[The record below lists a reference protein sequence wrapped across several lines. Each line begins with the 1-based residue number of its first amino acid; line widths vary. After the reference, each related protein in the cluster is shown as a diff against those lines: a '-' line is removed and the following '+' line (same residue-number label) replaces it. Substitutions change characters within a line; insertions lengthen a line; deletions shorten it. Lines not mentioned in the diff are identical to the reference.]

1 MIIEAQNIEKR
12 YGRFDALRGL
22 SLSVAEGSAYA
33 LVGANGAGKTTT
45 IKMITNILA
54 PDQGEISVLGV
65 NSRQLGPG
73 QFRQI
78 GYVSEGQKLPVH
90 MTVAD
95 YLSYLR
101 PFYPSWDQGLEA
113 SMREQFQLPGDR
125 KIRVLSHG
133 MRIKLA
139 LVAALAFRPR
149 LLVLDEPLSGLDPLV
164 RDEVIE
170 GLLAQADAMTIFI
183 SSHELM
189 EIEGLVTNVGFLDK
203 GRMLFQESIDDLKG
217 RVRILRVTLKSAA
230 VVPAK
235 CPATWVEMRTAGNV
249 ASFVDT
255 AYDEAR
261 TASEIAA
268 VFGAV
273 KFVQADLMDFR
284 SIFTVFARA
293 QQAKGER
300 L

>member
-1 MIIEAQNIEKR
+1 MIIEAQNIAKR
-12 YGRFDALRGL
+12 YGRLDALSGL

-33 LVGANGAGKTTT
+33 LVGANGAGKTTS
-45 IKMITNILA
+45 IKMIMNILA
-54 PDQGEISVLGV
+54 PSEGEISVLGV
-65 NSRQLGPG
+65 NSRQLGPE

-78 GYVSEGQKLPVH
+78 GYVSESQKLPAH

-101 PFYPSWDQGLEA
+101 PFYPSWDNGLEV
-113 SMREQFQLPGDR
+113 SLREQFQLPGDR
-125 KIRVLSHG
+125 KIRALSHG
-133 MRIKLA
+133 MCIKLV

-183 SSHELM
+183 SSHELA
-189 EIEGLVTNVGFLDK
+189 EIEGLVSNVGFLDK
-203 GRMLFQESIDDLKG
+203 GRMLFQEPVEHLKE
-217 RVRILRVTLKSAA
+217 RVRAVRVTLKSDAT
-230 VVPAK
+230 VPAK
-235 CPATWVEMRTAGNV
+235 YPQNWVEIRAIGNV
-249 ASFVDT
+249 ISFVDT
-255 AYDEAR
+255 AYDEAL
-261 TASEIAA
+261 TATDIAA
-268 VFGAV
+268 VFGPA
-273 KFVQADLMDFR
+273 KFVQTEMMDFR

-293 QQAKGER
+293 NQATGER

>member
-1 MIIEAQNIEKR
+1 MIEARNIEKR

-22 SLSVAEGSAYA
+22 NLSVAEGSAYA

-45 IKMITNILA
+45 IKMIMNILA
-54 PDQGEISVLGV
+54 PSQGEISVLGV
-65 NSRQLGPG
+65 NSRRLGPE

-78 GYVSEGQKLPVH
+78 GYVSESQKLPVH
-90 MTVAD
+90 VTVAD

-101 PFYPSWDQGLEA
+101 AFYPNWDDGLEA
-113 SMREQFQLPGDR
+113 AMRQQFQLPGDR
-125 KIRVLSHG
+125 RIRALSHG

-170 GLLAQADAMTIFI
+170 GLLGQAQDLTIFI
-183 SSHELM
+183 SSHELT
-189 EIEGLVTNVGFLDK
+189 EIEGIVSDVGFLDN
-203 GRMLFQESIDDLKG
+203 GRMLFQEPIDHLKE
-217 RVRILRVTLKSAA
+217 RVRAVRVTLKTAAA
-230 VVPAK
+230 VPVKYPR
-235 CPATWVEMRTAGNV
+235 TWLGVRAEGNV
-249 ASFVDT
+249 VSFVDT

-261 TASEIAA
+261 AAADIAS
-268 VFGAV
+268 VFGPV
-273 KFVQADLMDFR
+273 KFVQADPMDFR

-293 QQAKGER
+293 QQAKGETQ
-300 L
+300 